1 MTAEQLARLAEQA
14 AFAARY
20 FAATD
25 PSDARRFADA
35 ALAATKLA
43 ADKLAADS
51 AREEHTPRRGRDL
64 GAWVSNRQDVR
75 SAR

>member
-20 FAATD
+20 FATTE
-25 PSDARRFADA
+25 PSYARRFADA
-35 ALAATKLA
+35 ALAAAKLA

-51 AREEHTPRRGRDL
+51 AQEEHAPRGRHL
-64 GAWVSNRQDVR
+64 AEIKSQVAGGPEVA
-75 SAR
+75 

>member
-25 PSDARRFADA
+25 PSYARRFADA
-35 ALAATKLA
+35 ALCAAKLA

-51 AREEHTPRRGRDL
+51 AQEEHVPRGRHVTGL
-64 GAWVSNRQDVR
+64 KANLVGGPEVA
-75 SAR
+75 